1 MLTQNSYHPIAVYCY
16 NRKLSI
22 KSNRLKCIKAN
33 IRYKTYVELLEAVM
47 KRLSYHA
54 YNATHS
60 KTQITYTSIMLL
72 DCFHHLCKYFSGD
85 IPPPLST
92 KISKRKI

>member
-22 KSNRLKCIKAN
+22 KLNQLKCIIAN
-33 IRYKTYVELLEAVM
+33 ILYKTYVELLEAVM

-54 YNATHS
+54 YAVTH
-60 KTQITYTSIMLL
+60 
-72 DCFHHLCKYFSGD
+72 
-85 IPPPLST
+85 
-92 KISKRKI
+92 

>member
-22 KSNRLKCIKAN
+22 KANRLKGIKAN
-33 IRYKTYVELLEAVM
+33 IWYKTYVELLEAVM

-54 YNATHS
+54 YAVTH
-60 KTQITYTSIMLL
+60 
-72 DCFHHLCKYFSGD
+72 
-85 IPPPLST
+85 
-92 KISKRKI
+92 